1 MPEALLAFDGWLLRT
16 TLAGGVV
23 LLIGT
28 LWMAF
33 TRQPVQRQRIGEL
46 ALLAALL
53 VALPAALP
61 TWWSIPG
68 ARQSSTTSK
77 ALFGQPIS
85 STRLNPFN
93 RDNDK
98 RLAVQAQTDIDED
111 LDLLE
116 YINSC
121 YARMVEKDEND
132 TATSTGPIDNNSEST
147 SMHGESSSFVM
158 VWWRRVSVIWV
169 WSPSF

>member
-61 TWWSIPG
+61 TWWSLPG
-68 ARQSSTTSK
+68 GGQSTTNK
-77 ALFGQPIS
+77 VLFGQ
-85 STRLNPFN
+85 
-93 RDNDK
+93 
-98 RLAVQAQTDIDED
+98 
-111 LDLLE
+111 
-116 YINSC
+116 
-121 YARMVEKDEND
+121 
-132 TATSTGPIDNNSEST
+132 
-147 SMHGESSSFVM
+147 SSSSHRLPPFASDHDKLMIVHDHEFVM
-158 VWWRRVSVIWV
+158 
-169 WSPSF
+169 

>member
-16 TLAGGVV
+16 TLGGGVV

-61 TWWSIPG
+61 TWWSLSG
-68 ARQSSTTSK
+68 NGETSATTK
-77 ALFGQPIS
+77 ALFGQPFAS
-85 STRLNPFN
+85 NRLKTPSNEQDQYLSLN
-93 RDNDK
+93 ETTETED
-98 RLAVQAQTDIDED
+98 D
-111 LDLLE
+111 LDAIENIERYLAHIE
-116 YINSC
+116 
-121 YARMVEKDEND
+121 EKDIYDSAMNIG
-132 TATSTGPIDNNSEST
+132 TVDNAPEHNCSK
-147 SMHGESSSFVM
+147 GETSSFIT
-158 VWWRRVSVIWV
+158 IWGR
-169 WSPSF
+169 WGL